1 MNTPS
6 PASAIGQLVF
16 ARLDRNQSPR
26 RREGF
31 QTAYTTPGYLG
42 PKDLEAIEERLAFF
56 PSPERRQ
63 KRLFFTAPSGLV
75 VVARVVATEDR
86 DASGRGGCYVAHAL
100 LIRPALFDSVDANP
114 FVFLDN
120 MPFFENLADALA
132 AGDMATGSIPPLAW
146 QAPYAPFTES
156 LPLAE
161 ETRRVAAAFS
171 FRPPTPLVERP
182 RSPDVRVSDPSDR
195 NQLSGPEQEI
205 AATLRAVWPLVP
217 AAWRPD
223 CSFDTDFEGCNP
235 AATRYWATGQRAA
248 VKGPQVRSGS
258 PAPSPTSPY
267 GSWVRWRLRDASSPW
282 TQSLRDRAAECCQS
296 LADFIDPQ
304 ADAPPRDRS
313 APRSDSHSDSRSEA
327 RYQTRSGLRSAHD
340 AALNETLIGEIVSAN
355 RSLVRLLLMR
365 GLRDT
370 LRSHDIPSLRQRWH
384 WWLRGLLR
392 RLTPRVLRSLLD
404 FLMRKSKRIEASSVE
419 AEVPDEFAGD
429 VLAPLWTN
437 VVDRLMASESPVAL
451 YRLAGGQDGDSTQS
465 VRSERATARTAIP
478 SWPVERIT
486 ASLRAVARH
495 GGLPRRREIRETISR
510 CLFLCGDRWLLVWYC
525 GWSHGVAGGPLVG
538 GWRRFRLR
546 KMLAYVSS
554 SEQREL
560 VEALCREDAL
570 GGCWLLDPDDASELR
585 DWLLESLRGSV
596 ATQDFPKMSGK

>member
-1 MNTPS
+1 MNAPS

-31 QTAYTTPGYLG
+31 QTAYTSPGYLG

-56 PSPERRQ
+56 PSLERRQ

-75 VVARVVATEDR
+75 VVARIVATEDR

-120 MPFFENLADALA
+120 VPFFESLAGALA
-132 AGDMATGSIPPLAW
+132 AGDMATGSIPPLPW
-146 QAPYAPFTES
+146 QASEAPFTES
-156 LPLAE
+156 LPIAE
-161 ETRRVAAAFS
+161 ETRRVAASFP
-171 FRPPTPLVERP
+171 FRPPNPRVERP
-182 RSPDVRVSDPSDR
+182 RSPDARVADPSDR

-205 AATLRAVWPLVP
+205 AATLRAVWPLLP

-248 VKGPQVRSGS
+248 VKGPSVRPSS
-258 PAPSPTSPY
+258 SAPSPTSPY
-267 GSWVRWRLRDASSPW
+267 GSWVRWRLHDASSPW
-282 TQSLRDRAAECCQS
+282 TQSLRDQAADYCQS
-296 LADFIDPQ
+296 LSNLIDPQ
-304 ADAPPRDRS
+304 ADARVHDRS
-313 APRSDSHSDSRSEA
+313 EPRYDSRSDSRSEA
-327 RYQTRSGLRSAHD
+327 RSETRSGTHSDHD
-340 AALNETLIGEIVSAN
+340 AAFNETLIGEIVSAN

-370 LRSHDIPSLRQRWH
+370 LRRRGIPSARQRWH
-384 WWLRGLLR
+384 WRLRGLLR
-392 RLTPRVLRSLLD
+392 RLTPRVMQSLLD
-404 FLMRKSKRIEASSVE
+404 FLIRKSKRIESPSVE
-419 AEVPDEFAGD
+419 ADVPDEFAGD
-429 VLAPLWTN
+429 VLAPLWTH
-437 VVDRLMASESPVAL
+437 VVDRLMASEAPVAL
-451 YRLAGGQDGDSTQS
+451 YRLAGGQDGGSTQS
-465 VRSERATARTAIP
+465 VRSERATGRAAIP

-525 GWSHGVAGGPLVG
+525 GWSHGVVGGPLVG

-546 KMLAYVSS
+546 KLLSYLSG
-554 SEQREL
+554 SEQREV

-570 GGCWLLDPDDASELR
+570 GGGWLLDPDDASELR
-585 DWLLESLRGSV
+585 DWLRESLRG
-596 ATQDFPKMSGK
+596 